1 MIVTLTTAAL
11 QWLDDNN
18 ISFHNRFKAR
28 LRPGDR
34 IQFNE
39 ELTVEPYVGF
49 HAGYNLYAIGS
60 MSYSNSQLPLD
71 IKSGRY
77 CSLAWGI
84 DVPTYN
90 HPYACLSTS
99 VFTHDSETDLVI
111 RFSRDF
117 SAGSR
122 IRYVPNPQKGPVIIH
137 DDVWIGQH
145 AVLLGGTTMGT
156 GSVVAAHA
164 VVTRNVP
171 PYTIVGGNPAKVIR
185 SRFSSEIVERLL
197 NSKWWE
203 YKFTDFADLDIH
215 HPERFVAQFEARRPQ
230 IEPYLPRKIALAGI
244 PTE

>member
-1 MIVTLTTAAL
+1 MMVTLSAASL
-11 QWLDDNN
+11 QWLEDNN
-18 ISFHNRFKAR
+18 ISFHNRFNAR

-34 IQFNE
+34 IRFNE

-49 HAGYNLYAIGS
+49 HAGYNLYEIGS

-71 IKSGRY
+71 IKIGRY

-84 DVPTYN
+84 DIPAYN

-117 SAGSR
+117 SPGKG
-122 IRYVPNPQKGPVIIH
+122 IRYVPNPQKGAVIIK

-145 AVLLGGTTMGT
+145 AVLLGGTTIGT
-156 GSVVAAHA
+156 GSVVAAHS

-171 PYTIVGGNPAKVIR
+171 PYAIVGGNPAKVIKT
-185 SRFSSEIVERLL
+185 RFPSEIVDRLL
-197 NSKWWE
+197 ISKWWE
-203 YKFTDFADLDIH
+203 YKFTDFADLDIDD
-215 HPERFVAQFEARRPQ
+215 PERFVTQFEARRPQ
-230 IEPYLPRKIALAGI
+230 IEPYLPRKIALARI
-244 PTE
+244 PT